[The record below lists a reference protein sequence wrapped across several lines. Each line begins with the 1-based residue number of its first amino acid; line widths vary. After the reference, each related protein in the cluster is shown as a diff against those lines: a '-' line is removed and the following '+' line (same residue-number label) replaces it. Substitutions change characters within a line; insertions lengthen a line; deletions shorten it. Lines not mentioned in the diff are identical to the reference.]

1 MSQIPSLRRN
11 IGALYVIQLSNYA
24 APLLILPWLT
34 RMLGPGQFGRLG
46 FCLAV
51 SNYFILLADY
61 GFNLSATRAIAV
73 HADDFAARS
82 RIFWNTMAVKVL
94 LAAVGFLVMLTLS
107 FVVPPFAAQRS
118 LLELSYLTV
127 LGAVLTPLWL
137 FQGLE
142 RQTLLSAI
150 TVSVRLAA
158 VPVTILMVRGPTDL
172 FKAVGIA
179 GCTPIIVGAISLL
192 FIVQGHHVGTASI
205 RFHELVETF
214 KDGWHQFVSNLSMS
228 LYTNTNAV
236 LLGLVAGP
244 AAVGFYTPADR
255 LIQATQGLLG
265 PINQSVYP
273 RVCRLMHESRPDAFV
288 LIRKLLLLI
297 GGVGLS
303 LSLLL
308 FSGAPVLVKVI
319 YGAAYHPVV
328 PVLRWL
334 SPLPFVIALSNVF
347 GLHTMLPLGM
357 QRTFSGIVML
367 AGVLNLITVVLLA
380 HWFGPV
386 GAAAA
391 VLTTELFVTVLEAI
405 TLRRESVPIFGR
417 AALV

>member
-1 MSQIPSLRRN
+1 MSPVPSLRRN
-11 IGALYVIQLSNYA
+11 IGALYVIQLSNYI
-24 APLLILPWLT
+24 APLLTLPWLT
-34 RMLGPGQFGRLG
+34 RMLGPSQFGRLG

-51 SNYFILLADY
+51 SNYLMLLADY

-73 HADDFAARS
+73 HASDFAART
-82 RIFWNTMAVKVL
+82 RIFWSTMAVKSL
-94 LAAVGFLVMLTLS
+94 LASLGFLLLLTLTFLAPS
-107 FVVPPFAAQRS
+107 FAAQRP

-150 TVSVRLAA
+150 TVTVRLTA

-172 FKAVGIA
+172 FKAVAIA
-179 GCTPIIVGAISLL
+179 GCSPITVGVISLL
-192 FIVQGHHVGTASI
+192 FVVRGRHVGTASI
-205 RFHELVETF
+205 RFRELVETF
-214 KDGWHQFVSNLSMS
+214 KDGWHQFLSNVSMS

-244 AAVGFYTPADR
+244 AAVGYYAPADR

-273 RVCRLMHESRPDAFV
+273 RVCRLMHESRSDAFV

-303 LSLLL
+303 LSLAL
-308 FSGAPVLVKVI
+308 FSVAPMLVKI
-319 YGAAYHPVV
+319 IFGSAYHPVV
-328 PVLRWL
+328 PVLRWM

-357 QRTFSGIVML
+357 KRTFSGIVML
-367 AGVLNLITVVLLA
+367 AGVLNVISVVLLA
-380 HWFGPV
+380 HWFGPL

-417 AALV
+417 TALV